1 MYENHFSIIVL
12 LLIREVLG
20 TWKHSGLSA
29 ETLRLRNLRSRSPLV
44 TRELDRWD
52 LSVVSN
58 GLVTLPFRYF
68 EMTPNY
74 VGDRSSGSSG
84 FRHYNYR
91 RVPYFGGSDDYS
103 SVEMIFSN

>member
-1 MYENHFSIIVL
+1 M
-12 LLIREVLG
+12 LG

-44 TRELDRWD
+44 TRELDR
-52 LSVVSN
+52 
-58 GLVTLPFRYF
+58 YF
-68 EMTPNY
+68 EMKPNY
-74 VGDRSSGSSG
+74 VGDRSYGTCG

-103 SVEMIFSN
+103 SVKRRIFQN